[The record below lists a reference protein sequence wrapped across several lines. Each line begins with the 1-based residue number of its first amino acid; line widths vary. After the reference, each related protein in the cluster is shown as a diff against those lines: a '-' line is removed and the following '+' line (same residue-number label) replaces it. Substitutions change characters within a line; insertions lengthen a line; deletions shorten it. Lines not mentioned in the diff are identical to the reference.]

1 MHVTCMHMHVT
12 CMLHAMHMSL
22 LWSLPPFSVSI
33 PGSCS
38 GDCIELSELRDRK
51 EDSDARDFME
61 RSEVRDFIKED
72 SEVRL
77 EGMSESHDLVEVSEM
92 REFMLL
98 ILSLTDIVLTLVPAE
113 ISRKEGRT
121 SCNYLIAELKSLL

>member
-1 MHVTCMHMHVT
+1 
-12 CMLHAMHMSL
+12 
-22 LWSLPPFSVSI
+22 
-33 PGSCS
+33 
-38 GDCIELSELRDRK
+38 
-51 EDSDARDFME
+51 ME

-98 ILSLTDIVLTLVPAE
+98 ILSLTDDIVLTLVPAQ

-121 SCNYLIAELKSLL
+121 SCNYLIAELKNLLLNPPTTEAKESIRVYSLYSSIQ